1 MKYTSNHNF
10 KLPAPSDTIDVEVL
24 NENFT
29 NIDALIKTLESA
41 KADKN
46 SPSFTG
52 APTAPTASSSTNSTQ
67 IATTAF
73 VQGLI
78 QGIQTALSGKA
89 DKNSPS
95 FTGTPKSPTPLYLR
109 LLPLYIRFFRH
120 HFHFPILMLCLY
132 CQSPFQRYLHKN
144 KSQVQ

>member
-10 KLPAPSDTIDVEVL
+10 KLPAPSDTINVEVL
-24 NENFT
+24 NENFV

-52 APTAPTASSSTNSTQ
+52 TPTAPTASSSTNSTQ

-95 FTGTPKSPTPLYLR
+95 FTGTPKSPTPPSSDISTRIATTAFVQNLVQAVIKNLR
-109 LLPLYIRFFRH
+109 IGIFNIGQH
-120 HFHFPILMLCLY
+120 LCY
-132 CQSPFQRYLHKN
+132 A
-144 KSQVQ
+144 VV

>member
-1 MKYTSNHNF
+1 MHIFYKEARKMKYTSNHNF

-73 VQGLI
+73 VQGL
-78 QGIQTALSGKA
+78 SRVHR
-89 DKNSPS
+89 NHR
-95 FTGTPKSPTPLYLR
+95 LR
-109 LLPLYIRFFRH
+109 RH
-120 HFHFPILMLCLY
+120 LI
-132 CQSPFQRYLHKN
+132 FQRE
-144 KSQVQ
+144 

>member
-46 SPSFTG
+46 SPSFTEIG
-52 APTAPTASSSTNSTQ
+52 RAH
-67 IATTAF
+67 
-73 VQGLI
+73 V
-78 QGIQTALSGKA
+78 
-89 DKNSPS
+89 
-95 FTGTPKSPTPLYLR
+95 
-109 LLPLYIRFFRH
+109 
-120 HFHFPILMLCLY
+120 
-132 CQSPFQRYLHKN
+132 
-144 KSQVQ
+144 